1 MSDLTLLN
9 LDLDLTLDYT
19 LFDDKQIMA
28 DMAEWAKE
36 MDKEWQAM
44 INETDKALALYK
56 KSHNGVTSLVTSLVT
71 KLLVTKSS
79 DLFNLC
85 E

>member
-9 LDLDLTLDYT
+9 LDLDLDLTLDYT

-44 INETDKALALYK
+44 INETDKAFAL
-56 KSHNGVTSLVTSLVT
+56 L
-71 KLLVTKSS
+71 
-79 DLFNLC
+79 
-85 E
+85 